1 MVIWYE
7 IMKLH
12 FLPEIY
18 IFGVQFINHS
28 ESMLQ
33 QFRFVQ
39 SIYSPTSLI
48 RPPFIRISLL
58 SGRDLAKIFFFVC
71 TIITGKR
78 TTTLLIAK
86 KECRVRCYNTLH
98 VATCTPLG
106 RQLHV
111 LNIESPISGQIPYP
125 DERRSRHGRIRE
137 VGLYMYILFK
147 LTQVCTCTM
156 YLKACGW
163 LSLVHKASYDRWLR
177 TNFLVSTTSGI
188 RRNCRVKHLFLQSSY
203 ADLTMFVLPLSD
215 EGFSFSGI

>member
-1 MVIWYE
+1 M
-7 IMKLH
+7 
-12 FLPEIY
+12 Y
-18 IFGVQFINHS
+18 I
-28 ESMLQ
+28 
-33 QFRFVQ
+33 Q
-39 SIYSPTSLI
+39 SDLSYPASLYPDLSII
-48 RPPFIRISLL
+48 RTRS
-58 SGRDLAKIFFFVC
+58 RQDFFFVC

-215 EGFSFSGI
+215 EGFSFSSI